1 MENTD
6 IPKVSTKP
14 RCSGCGRNEIHK
26 LCPAWG
32 TKYYM
37 SGELFT
43 PEMEK
48 ELFAD
53 RELKREEYYKNNTFT
68 HLD

>member
-1 MENTD
+1 MD
-6 IPKVSTKP
+6 KIKIK
-14 RCSGCGRNEIHK
+14 CSGCQRELFEPHK
-26 LCPAWG
+26 MCPAWG

-48 ELFAD
+48 ELLAD

-68 HLD
+68 YLD